1 MFNIFNLKSLRPMM
15 DEDGAIG
22 GAAASTDTGTE
33 GTQAGELT
41 GGETGTEGTQE
52 GTQGGT
58 EVATQTRQTPEQNAA
73 FAEMRRKA
81 EAAERRAADLETQR
95 KRDQEIARKYGKE
108 YGVYSDADV
117 AAQYGKSHGINTVEE
132 FEAALQKEEYKAKG
146 VDPDLIN
153 ELVANH
159 PDIKAAKAQQ
169 GQAAINAEIKELAD
183 EYPDLKVKTLADMQ
197 ALPNFEAIKEK
208 AYRGMTLLEA
218 YEAVNRA
225 EIRQRAKEEGA
236 QGAIR
241 NIGSK
246 AHLGTEKS
254 GNQVQGKEV
263 EVSAEKMRVWRSM
276 FPGISDADIR
286 KKEAKYLK
294 K

>member
-1 MFNIFNLKSLRPMM
+1 MFNIFNLKNLRPMM

-22 GAAASTDTGTE
+22 GTASSTETGTE
-33 GTQAGELT
+33 GTQAGEQT
-41 GGETGTEGTQE
+41 GSATGTEGAQGE
-52 GTQGGT
+52 GTSGGT
-58 EVATQTRQTPEQNAA
+58 ESATQTKQTPEQNAA
-73 FAEMRRKA
+73 FAQMRRDADQAKREA
-81 EAAERRAADLETQR
+81 EQA
-95 KRDQEIARKYGKE
+95 KRDVSIAKKYGQE
-108 YGVYSDADV
+108 YGVFSEEDIAAKWGAQGIKTLADM
-117 AAQYGKSHGINTVEE
+117 
-132 FEAALQKEEYKAKG
+132 EAALQKEEYKAKG
-146 VDPDLIN
+146 IDPDLIN

-169 GQAAINAEIKELAD
+169 GQAVINAELSELAS
-183 EYPDLKVKTLADMQ
+183 EYPDLKINTLADMQ
-197 ALPNFEAIKEK
+197 ALPNFEAIKAK
-208 AYRGMTLLEA
+208 AYKGMTLLEA

-254 GNQVQGKEV
+254 GNTQPGKEV
-263 EVSAEKMRVWRSM
+263 EVSAEKMRVWKAMGYTEAQARQ
-276 FPGISDADIR
+276 
-286 KKEAKYLK
+286 KEAKYLK

>member
-1 MFNIFNLKSLRPMM
+1 MFNSFNLKNLRPMM

-22 GAAASTDTGTE
+22 GAAASTGTEGTSTGAETGSEPGTE
-33 GTQAGELT
+33 GTQGS
-41 GGETGTEGTQE
+41 EGTS
-52 GTQGGT
+52 GGT
-58 EVATQTRQTPEQNAA
+58 ESATQKASQPPEVNAA
-73 FAEMRRKA
+73 FREMRLKT
-81 EAAERRAADLETQR
+81 EAAEKRANDSEAQR
-95 KRDQEIARKYGKE
+95 KRDQDIARKYGKE
-108 YGVYSDADV
+108 YNVYSDADV
-117 AAQYGKSHGINTVEE
+117 ESQWGKSHGIKTVEE

-169 GQAAINAEIKELAD
+169 GQAAINAEISELSS

-197 ALPNFEAIKEK
+197 ALPNFEAIKAK
-208 AYRGMTLLEA
+208 AYKGMTLLEA

-241 NIGSK
+241 NISSK
-246 AHLGTEKS
+246 DHLGTEKS
-254 GNQVQGKEV
+254 GNQQQGKEV
-263 EVSAEKMRVWRSM
+263 EVSAEKMRVWRAM
-276 FPGISDADIR
+276 GYTEAEAR

>member
-1 MFNIFNLKSLRPMM
+1 MFNIFNLKTLRPMM

-22 GAAASTDTGTE
+22 GAAASTETGTE

-52 GTQGGT
+52 GAQGGA
-58 EVATQTRQTPEQNAA
+58 EAATQTRQTPEQNAA

-95 KRDQEIARKYGKE
+95 RRDQDIARKYGRE

-117 AAQYGKSHGINTVEE
+117 AAQYGKSHRINTVEE

-169 GQAAINAEIKELAD
+169 GQAVINDEIRELAE

-197 ALPNFEAIKEK
+197 ALPNFEAIKAK
-208 AYRGMTLLEA
+208 AYKGMTLLEA

-254 GNQVQGKEV
+254 GNQQQGKEV
-263 EVSAEKMRVWRSM
+263 EISPEKMRAYKGMGYSE
-276 FPGISDADIR
+276 AEAR
-286 KKEAKYLK
+286 KREAKYLK
-294 K
+294 KK